1 MINATLGEIERGGGG
16 GAMAHRRKWRDLNA
30 NVTVLKNE
38 LSGERTLDEYWLS
51 IGSVCAKM
59 KLKFLI

>member
-1 MINATLGEIERGGGG
+1 MINATLGEIEGG
-16 GAMAHRRKWRDLNA
+16 GAMAHRRKWRDLNE